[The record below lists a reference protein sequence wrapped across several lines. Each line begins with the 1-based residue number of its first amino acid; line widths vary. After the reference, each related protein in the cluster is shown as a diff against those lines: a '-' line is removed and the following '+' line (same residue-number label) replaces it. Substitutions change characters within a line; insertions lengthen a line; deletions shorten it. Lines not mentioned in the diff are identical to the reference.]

1 MSISFHLPL
10 LFLTFFVIAPHF
22 LATARPITT
31 DHKRPATTP
40 DINLV
45 LPEKTN
51 SESVPC
57 DEVQLLKRFEAGS
70 YGSLFLSSLP
80 KGKPVPPSGP
90 NPRTNDVN
98 N

>member
-10 LFLTFFVIAPHF
+10 LFLTFFLIAPHF

-31 DHKRPATTP
+31 S

-51 SESVPC
+51 SKSVPC
-57 DEVQLLKRFEAGS
+57 DEVQLLKRFAAGS
-70 YGSLFLSSLP
+70 YGSLFLSALP
-80 KGKPVPPSGP
+80 KGNPVPPSGP
-90 NPRTNDVN
+90 SPRTNDVN